1 MNHPCVWIIR
11 VQRYFCGP
19 CKGTHSILPK
29 NLLPICRWFLGDILV
44 IIKRFDQGESAYAIA
59 RSIGESLAS
68 LLHLKTWLKT
78 AAATVERLARES
90 GLLDTLPPRPIS
102 NDGGNRLK
110 LTSLWPT
117 WSEFAYSFSRSFY
130 PKRFPFFK
138 PHIILTG

>member
-1 MNHPCVWIIR
+1 
-11 VQRYFCGP
+11 
-19 CKGTHSILPK
+19 
-29 NLLPICRWFLGDILV
+29 V

-78 AAATVERLARES
+78 AATTVERLARES

-102 NDGGNRLK
+102 DNGANRLK

-117 WSEFAYSFSRSFY
+117 WSEFTYSFSRSFY

-138 PHIILTG
+138 PHINLTG